1 MSPQPTHVIS
11 TVSCHLDRRERSLNP
26 SPNSH
31 QPALTTRSI
40 SGRRFLHSNFLL
52 SRFLP
57 LVEMTASHHPHYHPD
72 HVLSGR
78 PRFVLPTAICPVDRA
93 LPSRP
98 RFVLPATLRPPGR
111 ALSSRPKGEIS
122 PTSNRILPTYG
133 SRSLPSVEMTSSY
146 RTNTQL
152 AATRSD
158 PNTQHIKFSQPALGK
173 RSPPLSSFSI
183 HFPGASYQYAYD
195 KFTKTLSSCILS
207 DGCQ

>member
-1 MSPQPTHVIS
+1 LQALPVTS
-11 TVSCHLDRRERSLNP
+11 TVSCRSSLPTIRLLPRHPNHFLSCQPSHVTPTDSCHLDRRERSLNP

-72 HVLSGR
+72 HALSGR
-78 PRFVLPTAICPVDRA
+78 PQFVIPTAICPVDRA

-111 ALSSRPKGEIS
+111 ALSSRPRFVISTEGRDLTNQQPDPSNLRLEIS
-122 PTSNRILPTYG
+122 PFGRDDKQLPDQHATGCYPV
-133 SRSLPSVEMTSSY
+133 RS
-146 RTNTQL
+146 
-152 AATRSD
+152 
-158 PNTQHIKFSQPALGK
+158 
-173 RSPPLSSFSI
+173 
-183 HFPGASYQYAYD
+183 
-195 KFTKTLSSCILS
+195 
-207 DGCQ
+207 